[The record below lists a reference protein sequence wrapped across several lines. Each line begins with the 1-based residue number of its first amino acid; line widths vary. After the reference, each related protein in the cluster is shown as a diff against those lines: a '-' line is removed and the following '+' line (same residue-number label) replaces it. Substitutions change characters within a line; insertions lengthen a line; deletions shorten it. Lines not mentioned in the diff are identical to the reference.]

1 MKLLLS
7 HESVGGPAIACVT
20 CATHR
25 RPQDVP
31 WNQHAI
37 GCCFRTAGTHVVNSP
52 SANAPTRS

>member
-1 MKLLLS
+1 MKLLIAHNS
-7 HESVGGPAIACVT
+7 MGRPTIACVT

-37 GCCFRTAGTHVVNSP
+37 GCCFRTAGTHSP
-52 SANAPTRS
+52 HSATATPGS